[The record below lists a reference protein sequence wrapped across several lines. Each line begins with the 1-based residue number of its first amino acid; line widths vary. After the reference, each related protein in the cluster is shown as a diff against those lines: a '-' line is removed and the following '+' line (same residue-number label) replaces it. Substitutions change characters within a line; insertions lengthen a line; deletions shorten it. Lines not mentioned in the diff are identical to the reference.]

1 MATQAERRA
10 ATIARL
16 VDATI
21 ETLVAEGYARTT
33 VKAICDRAGLSQGA
47 LFRQF
52 DTRLDLIARAVQV
65 IGERHLAGFADA
77 LPPPDAPRAPDWS
90 RVVRLVR
97 DLCRSDTHAAWHEVM
112 VAARTDAGLRAA
124 VSTVLRDFEAAVLG
138 SVRAMVPVHPDR
150 EAAVAAAM
158 LSVMHC
164 FDSEAVTVAVY
175 GNAAIEAARLTWAA
189 ETLRRAVE
197 GG

>member
-16 VDATI
+16 VDATV

-65 IGERHLAGFADA
+65 IGERHLARFADA

-124 VSTVLRDFEAAVLG
+124 VSMVLRDFEAAVQ
-138 SVRAMVPVHPDR
+138 AMVPVHPDR

-175 GNAAIEAARLTWAA
+175 GNPAIEAKRLAWAA

-197 GG
+197 DG